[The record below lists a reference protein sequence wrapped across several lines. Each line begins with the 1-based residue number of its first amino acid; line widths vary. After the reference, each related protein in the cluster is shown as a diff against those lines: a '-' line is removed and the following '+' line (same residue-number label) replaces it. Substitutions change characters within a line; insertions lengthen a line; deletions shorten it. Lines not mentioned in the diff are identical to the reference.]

1 MLFRT
6 ALAAA
11 LALTIAALVPS
22 AAPAKPATTYYLAL
36 GDSLSV
42 GVQPNPA
49 GVSAET
55 NQGYTDQLA
64 GLERSRFR
72 GLKLYKLGCG
82 GESTSSMLGI
92 GNRTFC
98 QYRGDRRLGYA
109 NRRKGSQIA
118 AAEKFLRE
126 HRGHVAF
133 VTLDI
138 GANDVDGC
146 APGGHID
153 NTCLTNG
160 INAIK
165 TNTPKIARRL
175 RAAAGR
181 SVPIVAMNLYD
192 PFLELYF
199 DPATRAIAQASVPL
213 AVSVNKSIGEGS
225 TRNGIHKVAD
235 VFKAFETLNTTPTT
249 YRGQRIPRDVE
260 RICALTWMCAP
271 PPRGPNIHAK
281 RAGYG
286 LMARTFKRLI

>member
-118 AAEKFLRE
+118 AAEKFLRQ
-126 HRGHVAF
+126 RRVHVAF

-138 GANDVDGC
+138 GADDLDGC
-146 APGGHID
+146 APGGHIG

-165 TNTPKIARRL
+165 PNTQKIARQIRD
-175 RAAAGR
+175 AP
-181 SVPIVAMNLYD
+181 S
-192 PFLELYF
+192 
-199 DPATRAIAQASVPL
+199 QSVPL
-213 AVSVNKSIGEGS
+213 A
-225 TRNGIHKVAD
+225 
-235 VFKAFETLNTTPTT
+235 
-249 YRGQRIPRDVE
+249 
-260 RICALTWMCAP
+260 AL
-271 PPRGPNIHAK
+271 HL
-281 RAGYG
+281 YD
-286 LMARTFKRLI
+286 

>member
-11 LALTIAALVPS
+11 LALTIAALVPA
-22 AAPAKPATTYYLAL
+22 AAPAKTATTYYLAL

-42 GVQPNPA
+42 GVQPNP
-49 GVSAET
+49 GGTSVET

-64 GLERSRFR
+64 ALERRRIR

-98 QYRGDRRLGYA
+98 QYRGDRRLGYGH
-109 NRRKGSQIA
+109 RRKGSQIA

-133 VTLDI
+133 VTIDI
-138 GANDVDGC
+138 GANDVEGC
-146 APGGHID
+146 GPGGHID
-153 NTCLTNG
+153 TTCLTNG

-181 SVPIVAMNLYD
+181 SVTIVAMNLYD
-192 PFLELYF
+192 PFLEFYF
-199 DPATRAIAQASVPL
+199 DPAMRAIAQASAQL
-213 AVSVNKSIGEGS
+213 AVSVNKSIGDGS
-225 TRNGIHKVAD
+225 KRNGIHKVAD
-235 VFKAFETLNTTPTT
+235 VFKAFETLSTTPTT

-260 RICALTWMCAP
+260 RICTLTWMCAP
-271 PPRGPNIHAK
+271 RPRGPNVHAN

-286 LMARTFKRLI
+286 LIARTFKPLI